1 MKIALTS
8 SIEALMNLSL
18 KIYQK
23 EGFAGLGIADRS
35 LRDGT
40 YYVTQAI
47 NAEPKNTDYQ
57 DMMKGAAKWSKALR
71 FIRENKE
78 CGAVLPW
85 FVRNNGRLNDG
96 EIAEWFRQLEDI
108 AGDGASLLTL
118 PRLDSTMLYT
128 PKTGIEPIDIAE
140 SLPDGVIRDF
150 SNEFMKLYL
159 KLSGEAAAP
168 KAHGSRDVLH

>member
-1 MKIALTS
+1 MKVALTS

-18 KIYQK
+18 RIYLK
-23 EGFAGLGIADRS
+23 EGFAGVGVADRS

-47 NAEPKNTDYQ
+47 NAELRNTDYQ

-78 CGAVLPW
+78 CGTVLPW
-85 FVRNNGRLNDG
+85 FVRNNGSLNDG
-96 EIAEWFRQLEDI
+96 ELAGWFRQFEEV

-118 PRLDSTMLYT
+118 PRLDSTMLYM
-128 PKTGIEPIDIAE
+128 PKIGIEQIDIAE
-140 SLPDGVIRDF
+140 SLPVDLIRDF
-150 SNEFMKLYL
+150 SNEFMRLYL
-159 KLSGEAAAP
+159 ELPEQAAAP